1 MNTRLTHALRLAC
14 LAACLSSPLPGQT
27 TVTTDAQDNT
37 LWQDADESF
46 RIEWAADGT
55 LNRVSAT
62 VYQPVNFPDRRGI
75 ATAQTIAEEKAKA
88 RIVRYLAELSSS
100 ERKIKEVNSEIE
112 SAKRQHTVGQEE
124 QISRE
129 TVRKMESELQE
140 LTNSYASGTLR
151 GVIRLDSGYDDKREE
166 AWVRVGMSRRTIE
179 AARALQQSLHNAQAD
194 RPEPAGAPTRPGG
207 SVAEPRGFRQ
217 PAEVR
222 FSGQKEW

>member
-1 MNTRLTHALRLAC
+1 MKRSC
-14 LAACLSSPLPGQT
+14 YP
-27 TVTTDAQDNT
+27 T
-37 LWQDADESF
+37 LWLILTAGLTLGPLSATATVSTDDSAMTSWQDVDESF
-46 RIEWAADGT
+46 RIEWAPDGS

-88 RIVRYLAELSSS
+88 RLVRYLGELSTS
-100 ERKIKEVNSEIE
+100 ERKIKELNREIE
-112 SAKRQHTVGQEE
+112 SAKRQNTLGQEE

-140 LTNSYASGTLR
+140 LTSSYASGTLR

-166 AWVRVGMSRRTIE
+166 AWVRVGMSRRTLQ
-179 AARALQQSLHNAQAD
+179 AALALQSSLNNTPAD
-194 RPEPAGAPTRPGG
+194 RPGQAGIPARPGG
-207 SVAEPRGFRQ
+207 SVTEPRGFRQ
-217 PAEVR
+217 PAEIR